1 MTAVDDPT
9 ARVADPRVAAALQRI
24 AESAGIDLAANPGVF
39 DEVYRK
45 LHGALSAPEQPPTPT
60 DRT

>member
-1 MTAVDDPT
+1 MTTIDDPS

-24 AESAGIDLAANPGVF
+24 AESAGIDLAANPAVF

-45 LHGALSAPEQPPTPT
+45 LHGALSQPDQAQVSPERP
-60 DRT
+60 